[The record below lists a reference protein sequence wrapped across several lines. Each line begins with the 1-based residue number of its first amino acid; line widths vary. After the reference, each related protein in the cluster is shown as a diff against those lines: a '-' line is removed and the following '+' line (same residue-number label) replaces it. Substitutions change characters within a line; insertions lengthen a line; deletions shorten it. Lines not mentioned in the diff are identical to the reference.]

1 MWEPHYIVTAFFIDF
16 DVSLSL
22 QEIKVRSSLR
32 PCGSPNFDLSFDER
46 DLLKALDILLERQ
59 TDRSQSK
66 FSTLSELRG
75 SARQEARRGRQTEDE
90 DLEGFLPEET
100 CERTGTESR
109 KREECQVTEDRR
121 RTEDREHLQEVSETE
136 CNDVEVTK
144 LRMEIKKECKTKHD
158 QTCNVTMKEVP
169 TEECRPSIEEKSVSI
184 IQIQF
189 HD

>member
-1 MWEPHYIVTAFFIDF
+1 M
-16 DVSLSL
+16 
-22 QEIKVRSSLR
+22 RSSLR
-32 PCGSPNFDLSFDER
+32 QCGSANFDLSFDER

-90 DLEGFLPEET
+90 DLEGFQPEET

-121 RTEDREHLQEVSETE
+121 RTEDREHLQEVSEIE
-136 CNDVEVTK
+136 CRAVEVTK

-169 TEECRPSIEEKSVSI
+169 TEECQPSTEEKSVSI